1 MLRLEEKMYLRLAEK
16 EKKKKR
22 LAMQLLSSTPDELW
36 VADEI
41 DR

>member
-16 EKKKKR
+16 EKKKR